1 MVLCKK
7 PLPLKLQILSVEEV
21 LSALTNFLTL
31 EKQTLEAEFIW
42 AYMFILKKKKPILNR
57 CKFQLFGVQEYELYS
72 WLQMC

>member
-1 MVLCKK
+1 M
-7 PLPLKLQILSVEEV
+7 EEV

-42 AYMFILKKKKPILNR
+42 AYMFILKKNPILNR

-72 WLQMC
+72 WLQVC